1 MFLRRPNLSQREGHV
16 KFGLINYRENMNK
29 NTVLAWSFV
38 VALGGF
44 LFGFDTAVISGAEK
58 AVQAHWHLSEFQH
71 GLTMAIAL
79 IGTVAGAALGAWPS
93 DQLGRKNTLFVV
105 AALYFIS
112 ALGSALANDWTIFI
126 LFRFLGGIGVGV
138 SSVTAPIYISE
149 ISPAGSRG
157 KLVGLFQ
164 FNVVLG
170 ILIAYLSNYF
180 IGQTGEESW
189 RWMLGVQCFP
199 SLLFFVLIFCIPESP
214 RWLLLHKNKLSE
226 ATAIMQK
233 INSDGYEAEIAKIRS
248 SAEKVNGEGKLFV
261 RQNARPIL
269 LAFCF
274 ALFNQLSGI
283 NAIIYYAP
291 RVFEMAGLGA
301 QGSLLSTVGIGLINF
316 IFTLVAINFIDK
328 VGRRKLMLIG
338 SVGLIASLALVSQA
352 FYTGQTTGF
361 AITIYLMSFI
371 AFFAFS
377 QGAVIWVFISEI
389 FPNDVRA
396 KGQTFG
402 SLTHWVMAAIITFC
416 FPALAEL
423 LGGGGTFLVFAV
435 FMLLQLI
442 YVLRFMPETKG
453 RSLEDMGQ
461 TINLH

>member
-233 INSDGYEAEIAKIRS
+233 INSEGYEAEIAKIRS

-416 FPALAEL
+416 FPALTEL

>member
-233 INSDGYEAEIAKIRS
+233 INSDGYEAEIAKIRT

-416 FPALAEL
+416 FPALTEL